1 MNDTTE
7 PTSLHPEIQGTNT
20 SSKLNQL
27 RAAVLGANDGIVS
40 TAGIIVGVA
49 GATDSKSIILT
60 AGIAGILAGALS
72 MAAGEYVSVSTQRDT
87 EQALLEKERLEL
99 SNNPDE
105 ELAELAQLYQSKGLQ
120 ASTAQLVAK
129 ELTAKD
135 AFAAHADAELG
146 IDPNNLTNPW
156 HAAYASAI
164 SFTVGSLIPLI
175 TIMLPLGK
183 LSVPATFAAVVV
195 ALIVA
200 GYLSAKAGNANRVV
214 AIRRVVIGGVLAMI
228 VTYTI
233 GSLLHVAGI

>member
-1 MNDTTE
+1 M
-7 PTSLHPEIQGTNT
+7 TSISQPDHLHAESQGGNT
-20 SSKLNQL
+20 SSRLNQL

-87 EQALLEKERLEL
+87 ERALLDAERQEL
-99 SNNPDE
+99 IDNPED
-105 ELAELAQLYQSKGLQ
+105 ELAELAQIYQSKGLQ
-120 ASTAQLVAK
+120 PATALLVAQ
-129 ELTAKD
+129 ELTAND
-135 AFAAHADAELG
+135 AFAAHADAEHS

-164 SFTVGSLIPLI
+164 AFTVGSIIPLVA
-175 TIMLPLGK
+175 IMLPTGR
-183 LSVPATFAAVVV
+183 LSVLVTFVAVIV

-200 GYLSAKAGNANRVV
+200 GYLSAKAGQADVV
-214 AIRRVVIGGVLAMI
+214 TAIRRVVIGGVLAMV
-228 VTYTI
+228 VTYSI

>member
-1 MNDTTE
+1 MTSTSQPDPIHDE
-7 PTSLHPEIQGTNT
+7 PQSANT
-20 SSKLNQL
+20 SSRLNQL

-49 GATDSKSIILT
+49 GATDSKTVILT

-87 EQALLEKERLEL
+87 ERALLDTERQEIID
-99 SNNPDE
+99 NPDE
-105 ELAELAQLYQSKGLQ
+105 ELAELAQIYETKGLQ
-120 ASTAQLVAK
+120 RSTALLVAQ
-129 ELTAKD
+129 ELTAND
-135 AFAAHADAELG
+135 AFAAHAEAEHK

-164 SFTVGSLIPLI
+164 SFTVGSIIPLVA
-175 TIMLPLGK
+175 IMLPIGR
-183 LSVPATFAAVVV
+183 LSVPVTFLAVVV
-195 ALIVA
+195 ALVIA
-200 GYLSAKAGNANRVV
+200 GYLSARAGKADIKK
-214 AIRRVVIGGVLAMI
+214 AIWRVVIGGVLAMI